1 MAIKLPQQLSFVEYK
16 PSMVGIPTQAVGRL
30 YDRLDAEAI
39 RTRAAAS
46 KTQEML
52 AQQIAAANEGDKA
65 FLIDL
70 QNKLDGVFDAAKE
83 ENNLPGHAR
92 QIKNLV
98 SDIAGDNVYQSV
110 LRNSKLKEES
120 RARESQLAAQ
130 YGIENVV
137 NAGDDGETF
146 STVGPDGEIRE
157 FQSLVQKRPDYLKGM
172 DEVFMKNVDIVSSMA
187 DLEQF
192 VYGNPDDEMP
202 ALGALE
208 AYKNTPAGRV
218 HVNDLARQRFGAQFS
233 RLPQEQQVE
242 VLNQMNEE
250 LFNAGKRFIKSNT
263 GSTAGMS
270 EQAIKELKNKGIL
283 SSGRANITLTDGTEA
298 NDQTVQVYDDQL
310 TGSVMD
316 NQLKMLFESDP
327 TIDFLID
334 SGDGQLK
341 RTGNNSKMQLDNIS
355 DVRLTSGVGPN
366 GLPLVQINYKMP
378 GEDGDAGV
386 GYAEIPENDLPS
398 VLDQMGA
405 GLNYQLAN
413 YTRPGA
419 REAFA
424 PAMANLYDYKLN
436 KWQKNPKAPDAFE
449 SVTGITVRKQGNKYA
464 LYNKDGNLLYNKG
477 NDLPHVYEDF
487 ENVREVL
494 GHYLLNITT

>member
-146 STVGPDGEIRE
+146 STVGPDGEVRE
-157 FQSLVQKRPDYLKGM
+157 FQSLVQRRPDYLKGM

-242 VLNQMNEE
+242 VLNQLNEE
-250 LFNAGKRFIKSNT
+250 LFNAGKRFIKTNS
-263 GSTAGMS
+263 GSTSGLS
-270 EQAIKELKNKGIL
+270 EQAIKDLKGKGIL
-283 SSGRANITLTDGTEA
+283 TSGKANITLTDGTKA

-327 TIDFLID
+327 TINFLID

-341 RTGNNSKMQLDNIS
+341 RTDAKMQLDDIS

-366 GLPLVQINYKMP
+366 GLPLVQINYKQL
-378 GEDGDAGV
+378 GTDGQAGV
-386 GYAEIPENDLPS
+386 GYAEIPENDLVS

-424 PAMANLYDYKLN
+424 PTLVNLYDHKINL
-436 KWQKNPKAPDAFE
+436 WQKDSKAVEDYT
-449 SVTGITVRKQGNKYA
+449 SITGITVRKQGNKYA
-464 LYNKDGNLLYNKG
+464 LYNKDGNLLYNRS
-477 NDLPHVYEDF
+477 NDLPHVYENF

-494 GHYLLNITT
+494 GHYMLNITT